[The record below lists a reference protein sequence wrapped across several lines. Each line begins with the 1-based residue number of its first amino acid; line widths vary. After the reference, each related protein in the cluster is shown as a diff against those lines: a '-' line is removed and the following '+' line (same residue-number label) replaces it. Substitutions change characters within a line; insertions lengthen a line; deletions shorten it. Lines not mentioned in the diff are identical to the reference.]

1 MKKSEANIAYI
12 SDSLVHSDL
21 KTTQNYLVSF
31 EKEEELQNK
40 KRNYYTEG
48 IIYPALRFE
57 DFKPELFPKVRNLI
71 KSNNP
76 DHPWLSLN
84 DKQMLEIAGLWKRD
98 FQTGQEGYTLAAALL
113 FGKDEVIRQIIPH
126 YKIDAMVRIEN
137 IERYDDREYI
147 QTNLIEA
154 YDDLM
159 DFVAKHLPDKFNM
172 LGSQRVSLRTA
183 IFKEVVANLIVH
195 REYTNAY
202 PCKFTIF
209 SDQVETENANNPR
222 GSGKI
227 DPTNFAPF
235 PKNPTIAKF
244 FIQLGRVEEL
254 GSGVLNVSKLIKEY
268 TNGGEASFIEGD
280 IFRMII
286 PPTKN
291 NNKSTYNNTKSND
304 AVNDGIIDRLSDTV
318 VSAVV
323 DILRVINDNKE
334 GVTTKDIIPQ
344 INKSSSSIDRYLKI
358 LKDIGLIEYKG
369 SAKTGKYFVKENP
382 YLAYYNNM
390 G

>member
-1 MKKSEANIAYI
+1 M
-12 SDSLVHSDL
+12 
-21 KTTQNYLVSF
+21 
-31 EKEEELQNK
+31 EK
-40 KRNYYTEG
+40 
-48 IIYPALRFE
+48 RF
-57 DFKPELFPKVRNLI
+57 
-71 KSNNP
+71 SNR
-76 DHPWLSLN
+76 S
-84 DKQMLEIAGLWKRD
+84 GR
-98 FQTGQEGYTLAAALL
+98 
-113 FGKDEVIRQIIPH
+113 
-126 YKIDAMVRIEN
+126 
-137 IERYDDREYI
+137 
-147 QTNLIEA
+147 
-154 YDDLM
+154 
-159 DFVAKHLPDKFNM
+159 
-172 LGSQRVSLRTA
+172 
-183 IFKEVVANLIVH
+183 IVH

-209 SDQVETENANNPR
+209 SDRVETENANNPR

-280 IFRMII
+280 VFRIII
-286 PPTKN
+286 PLIKN
-291 NNKSTYNNTKSND
+291 NQKSTNDNKNKSND
-304 AVNDGIIDRLSDTV
+304 AVNDGTIDRLSGTV

-323 DILRVINDNKE
+323 DTLRVINDNKE

-369 SAKTGKYFVKENP
+369 SPKTGKYYIKENP
-382 YLAYYNNM
+382 YLR
-390 G
+390 